1 MASAAAASKGSKKSD
16 TKTEKAPATPP
27 AHSKNVDLP
36 ATKSKIIDH
45 DAGSSAI
52 RGKPDPAAYN
62 AEQEEIKKEI
72 DALNVKLTAVK
83 DKIGLATKG
92 GSGNDKRTQLRA
104 ELDQIRSEQGDIKG
118 GREKLLAQ
126 VKSIEEDVKKKV
138 SELQAKKGKSPFKT
152 TAEVD
157 ARVKQ
162 LEAQVESGSMKVLE
176 EKRALAEINTLNRQR
191 KTIEAFQS
199 DQDAID
205 ALRSEADEL
214 RKDLN
219 NPETK
224 ALSEKYDTIKKE
236 LDDLKKEADDAYNS
250 RNVLFEERDGLQKE
264 LDALYT
270 RKRESAKAYREA
282 NDKWYAKQQEDRVR
296 RAERAKAA
304 REAAETEKKKEL
316 VERLRDEADAPAYQ
330 AEIEDC
336 QTLIDFFS
344 GNVTTS
350 STGLDARAS
359 NITGIPELN
368 LRTVEADTNG
378 LVELKKDEDD
388 YFVASKKPKK
398 GSKINGSAK
407 PSGSAKAAEPVERF
421 SVPLAKLSALASL
434 SIPPP
439 VSAAEVPQTIENLRI
454 KKEWLTANQER
465 KTAENKAEAERKIAA
480 LLSSLKMADDES
492 GSKEANEEASG
503 QVADASA
510 A

>member
-1 MASAAAASKGSKKSD
+1 MAPAAASKGPKKSD
-16 TKTEKAPATPP
+16 TKAEKAPATTSAP
-27 AHSKNVDLP
+27 SKSDGLST
-36 ATKSKIIDH
+36 TKSKIVEH
-45 DAGSSAI
+45 DAGSSGS
-52 RGKPDPAAYN
+52 RKPDATAYN
-62 AEQEEIKKEI
+62 AEQDEIKKEI
-72 DALNVKLTAVK
+72 DALGVKLSAVK
-83 DKIGLATKG
+83 DKIALATKN
-92 GSGNDKRTQLRA
+92 GSGNDKRTQLKA
-104 ELDQIRSEQGDIKG
+104 ELDRIRSEQGDIKG
-118 GREKLLAQ
+118 GREKLLGQ

-138 SELQAKKGKSPFKT
+138 TELQAKKTKSPFKT
-152 TAEVD
+152 TAELD

-176 EKRALAEINTLNRQR
+176 EKRALAEINNLNRQR

-205 ALRSEADEL
+205 ALRAEADEL

-219 NPETK
+219 NPESK
-224 ALSEKYDTIKKE
+224 ALSEQYDTIKKE

-250 RNVLFEERDGLQKE
+250 RNVLFEERDGIQKE
-264 LDALYT
+264 LDALYS
-270 RKRESAKAYREA
+270 RKRESAKAYRDA
-282 NDKWYAKQQEDRVR
+282 NDKWYAKQQEDRAR

-304 REAAETEKKKEL
+304 REAAENEKKKEL

-350 STGLDARAS
+350 STGLDARAA
-359 NITGIPELN
+359 NIDGVPELN

-378 LVELKKDEDD
+378 LVELKKDDDD
-388 YFVASKKPKK
+388 YFVATKKSKK

-407 PSGSAKAAEPVERF
+407 PSSSAKPAEPGERF

-439 VSAAEVPQTIENLRI
+439 ANAAEVPQTIENLKI

-480 LLSSLKMADDES
+480 LLSSLKIADE
-492 GSKEANEEASG
+492 SKEADGEASE
-503 QVADASA
+503 QFADAPTA
-510 A
+510 

>member
-1 MASAAAASKGSKKSD
+1 MAPAAAAKGSK
-16 TKTEKAPATPP
+16 APAATSAP
-27 AHSKNVDLP
+27 SKNGSPP
-36 ATKSKIIDH
+36 ATKSKILEH
-45 DAGSSAI
+45 DAGSSGT
-52 RGKPDPAAYN
+52 RKPDAAAYN

-72 DALNVKLTAVK
+72 DALGAKLSAVK
-83 DKIGLATKG
+83 EKISLATKS
-92 GSGNDKRTQLRA
+92 GSGNDKRTQLKA
-104 ELDQIRSEQGDIKG
+104 ELDRIRSEQGDIKG
-118 GREKLLAQ
+118 GREKLLSQ

-176 EKRALAEINTLNRQR
+176 EKRALAEINNLNRQR

-205 ALRSEADEL
+205 ALRAEADEL

-219 NPETK
+219 NPESK
-224 ALSEKYDTIKKE
+224 ALSEQYDTIKKE

-250 RNVLFEERDGLQKE
+250 RSVLFEERDGLQKE

-270 RKRESAKAYREA
+270 RKRESAKAYRDA
-282 NDKWYAKQQEDRVR
+282 NDKWYAKQQEDRAR
-296 RAERAKAA
+296 RQERAKAA
-304 REAAETEKKKEL
+304 REAAENEKKKEL
-316 VERLRDEADAPAYQ
+316 VERLREEADTPAYQ

-350 STGLDARAS
+350 STGLDARVS
-359 NITGIPELN
+359 NIVGVPELN
-368 LRTVEADTNG
+368 LRTVEGDTNG
-378 LVELKKDEDD
+378 LVELKKDDEE
-388 YFVASKKPKK
+388 YFSATKKKK

-407 PSGSAKAAEPVERF
+407 PNGSAKAAEPADRF

-439 VSAAEVPQTIENLRI
+439 ASAAEVPQTIENLNI
-454 KKEWLTANQER
+454 KKEWLMANQER
-465 KTAENKAEAERKIAA
+465 KTADNKAEAERKIAA
-480 LLSSLKMADDES
+480 LLSSLKVADDES
-492 GSKEANEEASG
+492 GSKEANEEASE
-503 QVADASA
+503 QFADAPTA
-510 A
+510 

>member
-1 MASAAAASKGSKKSD
+1 MAPAAAAKGS
-16 TKTEKAPATPP
+16 KAPATASAP
-27 AHSKNVDLP
+27 SKNGDLP
-36 ATKSKIIDH
+36 TTKSKIVEH
-45 DAGSSAI
+45 DAGASGS
-52 RGKPDPAAYN
+52 RKPDAAAYN

-72 DALNVKLTAVK
+72 DALGAKLSAVK
-83 DKIGLATKG
+83 EKIALATKS
-92 GSGNDKRTQLRA
+92 GSGNDKRTQLKA
-104 ELDQIRSEQGDIKG
+104 ELDRIRSEQGDIKG
-118 GREKLLAQ
+118 GREKLLGQ
-126 VKSIEEDVKKKV
+126 VKSIEEDIKKKV

-152 TAEVD
+152 TAELD

-162 LEAQVESGSMKVLE
+162 LETQVESGSMKVLE
-176 EKRALAEINTLNRQR
+176 EKRALAEINNLNRQR

-219 NPETK
+219 NPESK
-224 ALSEKYDTIKKE
+224 ALSEQYDTIKKE

-250 RNVLFEERDGLQKE
+250 RSVLFEERDGLQKD

-270 RKRESAKAYREA
+270 RKRESAKAYRDA
-282 NDKWYAKQQEDRVR
+282 NDKWYAKQQEDRAR
-296 RAERAKAA
+296 RQERAKAA
-304 REAAETEKKKEL
+304 REAAENEKKKEL
-316 VERLRDEADAPAYQ
+316 VERLREEADTPAYQ

-350 STGLDARAS
+350 STGLDARAG
-359 NITGIPELN
+359 NIVGVPELN

-378 LVELKKDEDD
+378 LVELKKDDDD
-388 YFVASKKPKK
+388 YFVATKKKK

-407 PSGSAKAAEPVERF
+407 PNGSAKAAEPADRF

-439 VSAAEVPQTIENLRI
+439 ASAAEVPQTIENLKI
-454 KKEWLTANQER
+454 KKEWLMANQER
-465 KTAENKAEAERKIAA
+465 KTADNKAEAERKIAA
-480 LLSSLKMADDES
+480 LLSSLKVADDES
-492 GSKEANEEASG
+492 GSKEANEEASE
-503 QVADASA
+503 QFADAPTA
-510 A
+510 